1 MKFIKEFVEFRDD
14 KIQLVVDILNGIG
27 LSFRYMTYD
36 DSTLLRVIIDFIDME
51 DNDLVIFF
59 RDKLIDVDLKSTDFI
74 IRDCHLISNTHPV
87 LKKISDHA
95 GYVLHS
101 YKKDQLPTTEDII
114 DEYLILDFYP
124 KSIK

>member
-51 DNDLVIFF
+51 IV
-59 RDKLIDVDLKSTDFI
+59 LI
-74 IRDCHLISNTHPV
+74 
-87 LKKISDHA
+87 
-95 GYVLHS
+95 
-101 YKKDQLPTTEDII
+101 PTNHG
-114 DEYLILDFYP
+114 LCR
-124 KSIK
+124 